1 MLEHVKH
8 RTHHAS
14 IPLEEHLLLAED
26 AADEIDRD
34 IASVQF
40 LEHVAPELI
49 LHEEHLLWL
58 NDIDELH
65 CLRLLVIR
73 QVTDDIGTLVVLPHL
88 ITRRAEE
95 GEQNLVFRIFLAK
108 LLDERTTLFEF
119 AKACCMK
126 PDDARIRTE
135 LPEFSHL
142 FGEDCCPL
150 VASHLHLHGL
160 LLAHRSGNLD
170 APDVGVDCY
179 VIQ

>member
-1 MLEHVKH
+1 MKH
-8 RTHHAS
+8 RTHHTT
-14 IPLEEHLLLAED
+14 IPFEEHLLLAEN
-26 AADEIDRD
+26 AADEIDRN

-58 NDIDELH
+58 DDIDELH
-65 CLRLLVIR
+65 CLRFLVIR
-73 QVTDDIGTLVVLPHL
+73 QVADDISTLVVLSHL

-95 GEQNLVFRIFLAK
+95 GEQNLVFRIFLAE
-108 LLDERTTLFEF
+108 LLDERTSLFEF
-119 AKACCMK
+119 AKAGCMK
-126 PDDARIRTE
+126 PDDAWIRTE

-142 FGEDCCPL
+142 FGKNLGPL

-160 LLAHRSGNLD
+160 LLANRSGNLN
-170 APDVGVDCY
+170 APDVGVNCY